1 MLDTKNGKKPS
12 TDEEVTLLQSLPA
25 ETLIQRPKHQKFGL
39 VWGGTILLLL
49 SSFLIF
55 ITSQSGRNSLIDAP
69 TSPTNQS
76 GTALNTN
83 EPPIEILPVETQ
95 PIQLVDSRQSSRT
108 YTGEIVARRSSDL
121 AFERSGKVLKI
132 NVDQGQRVQA
142 GTPLAS
148 LGTSGLEAS
157 RSELLAQRAQ
167 AVAQLKEMQAGS
179 RPETIAAARAN
190 LAQAVA
196 ELKERQAGP
205 RAETIAAARA
215 NVTELDKQLEL
226 SRKKQNRRQSLYG
239 EGAISREQL
248 DEAITEVSAQQ
259 ARLDQAQSQLNEL
272 LAGTRPERIEAQ
284 KARVD
289 QAQKQLDELLAGTR
303 PERIEAQK
311 ARVDQLDA
319 SLGKLKLDLKKTTL
333 KAPFSGTI
341 SRRWVDEGTVVSTAG
356 SQPIFSIVEDGAVE
370 ANIGIPVSAASQLQL
385 GSTLPLK
392 IGQKTYPAQVSS
404 ILPELDSDTRTVT
417 VVLKLD
423 PAAARTVAPGQL
435 AQLELAQ
442 SIPTSG
448 YWLPTT
454 ALVPGVRG
462 LWSCYVL
469 GEAVPLKSPIAQGK
483 TSFRV
488 ERTDVEILYQED
500 DPSGSHGQR
509 VLVRGT
515 LQPGDQ
521 VIISGMHRIVPGQFV
536 RPIQQ

>member
-1 MLDTKNGKKPS
+1 MLDTKNGKKPP
-12 TDEEVTLLQSLPA
+12 TNEEVSVFQSLPP
-25 ETLIQRPKHQKFGL
+25 ETLIQRPKHHKFPL

-55 ITSQSGRNSLIDAP
+55 ITSQSGRNSLIDVP
-69 TSPTNQS
+69 NSPTNQS

-142 GTPLAS
+142 GTLLAR

-167 AVAQLKEMQAGS
+167 AVAELKEMQAGS

-215 NVTELDKQLEL
+215 NVTELDKELEL
-226 SRKKQNRRQSLYG
+226 SRKKQNRRQSLYS

-248 DEAITEVSAQQ
+248 DEAITEVSAQK
-259 ARLDQAQSQLNEL
+259 ARLDQAQSQLN
-272 LAGTRPERIEAQ
+272 
-284 KARVD
+284 
-289 QAQKQLDELLAGTR
+289 ELLAGTR

-341 SRRWVDEGTVVSTAG
+341 SRRWVDEGTVVPTAG

-385 GSTLPLK
+385 GSTLPLN
-392 IGQKTYPAQVSS
+392 IGQKTYTAQVSS

-442 SIPTSG
+442 SIATSG

-483 TSFRV
+483 TTFQV

-500 DPSGSHGQR
+500 DPSGTHGQR

-536 RPIQQ
+536 RPIKQ